1 MFLSN
6 ETVPKTLK
14 KLIVVATIF
23 WVFLL
28 QRTTYKKNCNFVC
41 EKYYF
46 LVVKT
51 SVNIIKKGLL

>member
-28 QRTTYKKNCNFVC
+28 QRTTYKKNSNFVC

-51 SVNIIKKGLL
+51 SVNIIKKALL